1 MACFSNGV
9 TQMVMGKLSYRSVN
23 LIIVTYLVRK
33 VHCRNKG
40 NYEDMKVNDRMI
52 KRIFKTKIVEEV
64 IKLLLF
70 ISFDLLWTCL
80 S

>member
-9 TQMVMGKLSYRSVN
+9 IQMVMGKLSYRSVN
-23 LIIVTYLVRK
+23 LIIVTYLVSK

-40 NYEDMKVNDRMI
+40 NYGDMKVNDRMI
-52 KRIFKTKIVEEV
+52 NRIFKTKIVEEV
-64 IKLLLF
+64 TKLLLF
-70 ISFDLLWTCL
+70 ISFNLLWTCF